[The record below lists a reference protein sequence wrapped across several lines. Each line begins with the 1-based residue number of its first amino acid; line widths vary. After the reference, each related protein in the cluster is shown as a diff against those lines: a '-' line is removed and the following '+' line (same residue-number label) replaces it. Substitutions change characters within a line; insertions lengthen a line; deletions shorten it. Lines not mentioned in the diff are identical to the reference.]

1 MHLLRDLL
9 PVLLTGL
16 LVLAAAPP
24 AVANPQATERAK
36 KFLAGHETKVRPL
49 DVSAGLA
56 WWNANITGK
65 DEDFK
70 RKEEAQNKIDEAL
83 SNKAAFAELKTIKQ
97 LRDKGEVED
106 KVLARAIDVLY
117 LMYLEKQVDPALLKK
132 ISAKANAVEQ
142 KFNVF
147 RAEVDGKKLTDS
159 QVRNVLKN
167 STDTKERQRVWEASK
182 VVGADVEKDLKE
194 LVALRNEMAKQLG
207 FKNFH
212 ALQLFLNEQD
222 GEELIRLFD
231 ELDRL
236 TRDPFL
242 KAKKEIDERL
252 AANVGKKPADLMPW
266 DYHDP
271 FFQESPA
278 VFDAN
283 LDEPFA
289 KADILALC
297 RTFYKGIGLPIDDV
311 IARSDLYEKPGKSPH
326 AFCTDIDREGDVRV
340 LGNIVPNEYWAGT
353 MLHEL
358 GHSVYSSK
366 NIPKSIP
373 YVLRSE
379 SHILTTEGVAMQF
392 ERFSKSRKWL
402 EKMGV
407 KVADPEV
414 FDTAAEKVRRN
425 QLLIFS
431 RWCQVMLRFEKA
443 MYENPNQDL
452 NTLWW
457 DLVEKYQGLKRP
469 AGRNAPDYGSKIHIV
484 SAPVYYHNYMM
495 GQLFASQVH
504 ATIAKDLYA
513 GADPQT
519 VVYVGNPKVGEFM
532 KAKVFAPG
540 KTLDWR
546 GLTKFATGAELSPKA
561 FAADFGGK

>member
-1 MHLLRDLL
+1 LATGA
-9 PVLLTGL
+9 PVM
-16 LVLAAAPP
+16 AS
-24 AVANPQATERAK
+24 PQVTERAK
-36 KFLAGHETKVRPL
+36 KFVAGHEARLRPL
-49 DVSAGLA
+49 DIAAGLA

-70 RKEEAQNKIDEAL
+70 KKEQAQNKIDEAL
-83 SNKAAFAELKTIKQ
+83 ANKDHFNELKAIKQ
-97 LRDKGEVED
+97 LKDKGEIED
-106 KVLARAIDVLY
+106 KVVARAIDVLY

-147 RAEVDGKKLTDS
+147 RANVEGKELTDS
-159 QVRNVLKN
+159 QVRDVLKK
-167 STDTKERQRVWEASK
+167 SGDTKRRQLVWEASK
-182 VVGADVEKDLKE
+182 VVGAEVEKDLKE
-194 LVALRNEMAKQLG
+194 LVALRNEMARQLG

-222 GEELIRLFD
+222 GEELIKLFD
-231 ELDRL
+231 ELDTL
-236 TRDPFL
+236 TREPFL
-242 KAKKEIDERL
+242 KAKAEIDERL
-252 AANVGKKPADLMPW
+252 GYAVNKRPADLMPW

-283 LDEPFA
+283 LDEPYA
-289 KADILALC
+289 KADILQLC
-297 RTFYKGIGLPIDDV
+297 RNFYKGIGLPIDDV

-326 AFCTDIDREGDVRV
+326 AFCTDIDRDGDVRV

-366 NIPKSIP
+366 NIPKTLP
-373 YVLRSE
+373 YVLRAE

-392 ERFSKSRKWL
+392 ERFSKSRLWL

-407 KVADPEV
+407 AVPDPAK
-414 FDTAAEKVRRN
+414 FDAAAEKVRKN

-443 MYENPNQDL
+443 MYENPAQDL
-452 NTLWW
+452 NKLWW

-469 AGRNAPDYGSKIHIV
+469 AGRNAPDYGSKIHIC

-504 ATIAKDLYA
+504 ATIAKEVYA
-513 GADPQT
+513 GADPVK

-532 KAKVFAPG
+532 KQKVFAPG
-540 KTLDWR
+540 KSLDWR
-546 GLTKFATGAELSPKA
+546 GLTKFATGSELSPKA
-561 FAADFGGK
+561 FAADFGGKSKQ

>member
-1 MHLLRDLL
+1 MWCSAARQVVASIASILLIS
-9 PVLLTGL
+9 GSIM
-16 LVLAAAPP
+16 AS
-24 AVANPQATERAK
+24 PQATDRVR
-36 KFLAGHETKVRPL
+36 KFMAGHDARIRPL
-49 DVSAGLA
+49 DLTANLA

-70 RKEEAQNKIDEAL
+70 KKEEAQNRIDEAL
-83 SNKAAFAELKTIKQ
+83 ANKEHFAELKAIKQ
-97 LRDKGEVED
+97 LRDKGEIDD
-106 KVLARAIDVLY
+106 KIVARAIDVLY

-132 ISAKANAVEQ
+132 ITAKANAVEQ

-147 RAEVDGKKLTDS
+147 RAKVDGKEMTDS
-159 QVRNVLKN
+159 QVRDVLKKSN
-167 STDTKERQRVWEASK
+167 NTERRQAVWEASK
-182 VVGADVEKDLKE
+182 LVGAQVEQDLKE
-194 LVALRNEMAKQLG
+194 LVTLRNEMARQLG

-212 ALQLFLNEQD
+212 ALMLYLNEQD
-222 GEELIRLFD
+222 GDELIKLFD
-231 ELDRL
+231 ELDNL
-236 TRDPFL
+236 TRGPFL
-242 KAKKEIDERL
+242 KAKAEIDERL
-252 AANVGKKPADLMPW
+252 AKIVGKKPADLMPW

-283 LDEPFA
+283 IDEPFA
-289 KADILALC
+289 KADILQLC

-311 IARSDLYEKPGKSPH
+311 IARSDLYEKKGKSPH
-326 AFCTDIDREGDVRV
+326 AFCTDLDREGDVRV
-340 LGNIVPNEYWAGT
+340 LGNIVPNEYWMGT

-373 YVLRSE
+373 YVLRCE

-392 ERFSKSRKWL
+392 ERFSKSRAWL

-407 KVADPEV
+407 KVNDPEK
-414 FDTAAEKVRRN
+414 FAAAAEKVRQN

-431 RWCQVMLRFEKA
+431 RWCQVMLRFEKG
-443 MYENPNQDL
+443 MYENPDQDL
-452 NTLWW
+452 NKLWW

-469 AGRNAPDYGSKIHIV
+469 TGRNAPDYASKIHIC

-504 ATIAKDLYA
+504 ATIAKDVYG
-513 GADPQT
+513 GADPRT
-519 VVYVGNPKVGEFM
+519 VIYVGNPKVGDFM
-532 KAKVFAPG
+532 KKRVFEPA

-546 GLTKFATGAELSPKA
+546 GLTKFATGNELSAKA